1 MSLGMLIL
9 LLFFWLG
16 IAIITIRLGCRRFKR
31 IYSKTWYNASSKGPN
46 EEMKWSEIRKLMKR
60 DPLEKS
66 PQLCKLRG
74 CSAKYW
80 SWDAAIVLLTVLFLA
95 SALVLLVAESSIVGD
110 FLPSLA
116 SDKSESS
123 NSLHWAA
130 FAGVP
135 VFVVSIVA
143 VFYQIRL
150 RARSAN
156 RQDWIKSIRHE
167 IGVLISSLPSADAS
181 KYSAEKAL
189 SEVWP
194 HFCKLELYLNP
205 SERVHR
211 SFLTM
216 VRFMYG
222 IPVTIED
229 KQVRRKLRI
238 PAYRFDPN
246 VQNMSDGPESW
257 VKWRTKT
264 VRLANALL
272 KQEWEQVK
280 HVK

>member
-1 MSLGMLIL
+1 MSLSMLIL

-16 IAIITIRLGCRRFKR
+16 IAIITFRIGCRRFKR
-31 IYSKTWYNASSKGPN
+31 IYSKTWYDASSKGPN

-60 DPLEKS
+60 DPLKKS
-66 PQLCKLRG
+66 RLVCKLRG
-74 CSAKYW
+74 CNAKYW
-80 SWDAAIVLLTVLFLA
+80 SWDATIVLLTVSFLVL
-95 SALVLLVAESSIVGD
+95 ALVLLVVESSIVGD
-110 FLPSLA
+110 FLPSLE
-116 SDKSESS
+116 SEESGSS

-135 VFVVSIVA
+135 AFVISIVA
-143 VFYQIRL
+143 LFYQIRL

-167 IGVLISSLPSADAS
+167 IGVLISSLPSAGAS

-222 IPVTIED
+222 IPVTLED
-229 KQVRRKLRI
+229 KKVRHKLRI
-238 PAYRFDPN
+238 PAYRFDPS
-246 VQNMSDGPESW
+246 VQSMSDAPEIW
-257 VKWRTKT
+257 IEWRTKT